1 MLSSAAMLPEDA
13 PPPAPKDRP
22 KRLLK
27 LALRLVGPALL
38 VVVLFRLRKER
49 AALDA
54 LLSADVWPLL
64 VALGLNVANNWLKV
78 LRWDVLLSARGH
90 RYGRMR
96 AWTSFLSSVY
106 VGMLTPGRVGDV
118 LRAQYLRHDLGMPYS
133 EGIAVIVVDRLCDLY
148 VLVGFVAV
156 GVARFSSVLVGELAI
171 AIWGGVVLTV
181 LGPLV
186 LFVPGVAQRAM
197 RGVYRKLPGV
207 DRSGEGFDRFLV
219 ALRGQKLGHLVH
231 AVLLTAIAF
240 GVNYVQGYLLARAM
254 HLDLAFFD
262 VVCLLAIA
270 SLLGLLPVSV
280 SGVGVRELFFSLV
293 FPVLGHSPATGVVYG
308 IGVFLIIYVAVV
320 AMGFVSWHVA
330 PPPVG
335 EGEGAGAG
343 R

>member
-1 MLSSAAMLPEDA
+1 MAIEDA
-13 PPPAPKDRP
+13 PPPLVPKDRP
-22 KRLLK
+22 RRLVK

-38 VVVLFRLRKER
+38 IVVLFRLRKEQD
-49 AALDA
+49 AINA

-64 VALGLNVANNWLKV
+64 VALVLNVANNWLKV

-156 GVARFSSVLVGELAI
+156 GVARFSSVVAGELAI
-171 AIWGGVVLTV
+171 VTWGGVLLTA

-186 LFVPGVAQRAM
+186 LFVPGVAQRTM
-197 RGVYRKLPGV
+197 RAVYQKLPG
-207 DRSGEGFDRFLV
+207 DKSGEGFDRFLA
-219 ALRGQKLGHLVH
+219 ALRGQKIRHLVH
-231 AVLLTAIAF
+231 AVILTTIAF
-240 GVNYVQGYLLARAM
+240 GINYVQGYLLARAM

-293 FPVLGHSPATGVVYG
+293 FPVLGHSPGTGVVYG

-330 PPPVG
+330 PPPVDG
-335 EGEGAGAG
+335 GEGAA